1 MLAEAAIRG
10 KIDPLIGLKENVIIG
25 KLIPAGTGMKRYRSI
40 HLDSDIDENA
50 ELDVDD
56 LMGEDIFTEEDVEIN
71 ETDLDSDN
79 DVTDEIP
86 VEETV
91 TEE

>member
-1 MLAEAAIRG
+1 MIH
-10 KIDPLIGLKENVIIG
+10 LIGLKENVIIG

-71 ETDLDSDN
+71 QT
-79 DVTDEIP
+79 I
-86 VEETV
+86 
-91 TEE
+91 

>member
-1 MLAEAAIRG
+1 MLF
-10 KIDPLIGLKENVIIG
+10 
-25 KLIPAGTGMKRYRSI
+25 RS
-40 HLDSDIDENA
+40 